1 MYRRFI
7 PVVAV
12 ALLLSASVAFAQ
24 CGCSVPPV
32 YAPAAP
38 SYTSDYAPQVTYAAP
53 VAYSASY
60 TAPVAYAAPAPQ
72 VSYYAPPVAYAAY
85 YAPPVAYSAYYAAP
99 VPYAAYYAPAVAYG
113 PVAVP
118 YRVGYPGR
126 SMYGAPRIYV
136 PGEPVRNTLK
146 AITP

>member
-1 MYRRFI
+1 MCQRYI
-7 PVVAV
+7 PLLVI
-12 ALLLSASVAFAQ
+12 ALVLSGSAAFAQ
-24 CGCSVPPV
+24 CGCSAPVV
-32 YAPAAP
+32 YAASP
-38 SYTSDYAPQVTYAAP
+38 SYTSYYA
-53 VAYSASY
+53 
-60 TAPVAYAAPAPQ
+60 APVAYAAPAPQ